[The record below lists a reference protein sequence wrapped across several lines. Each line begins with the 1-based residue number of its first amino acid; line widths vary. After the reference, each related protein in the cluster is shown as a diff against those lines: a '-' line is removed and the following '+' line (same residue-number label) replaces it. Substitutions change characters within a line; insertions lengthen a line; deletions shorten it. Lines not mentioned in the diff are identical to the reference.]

1 MTKNK
6 NNKKTRNK
14 KVKLPF
20 PTWNQ
25 THQTLQEQ
33 LDRLQTQIDRHSQEL
48 QAISE
53 SHATHISLLGSFAS
67 HDLKNCIHSIDG
79 IVSAY
84 DADEITNEQL
94 QSIKYNIE
102 LMRETLKNFS
112 KLVIH
117 GDDNVCDL
125 NELIEAITILNRGT
139 MAEQSIDFSVGQIEQ
154 YITFQIPF
162 TSMLQ
167 LLNNLIINAT
177 KAMTEQTIKKIH
189 LQICVD
195 DSKIKIALYDNGI
208 AINPKHQPKLFDYGF
223 SNTGG
228 SGIGLYHAKYL
239 CGLYNGSI
247 ECIPTPNQDFT
258 KGFVITLP
266 IIKDNL

>member
-1 MTKNK
+1 MAKT
-6 NNKKTRNK
+6 NKKSRK
-14 KVKLPF
+14 KQVKLPF
-20 PTWNQ
+20 PTLNQ
-25 THQTLQEQ
+25 KQQALQEQ
-33 LDRLQTQIDRHSQEL
+33 LDCLQIKIDRHSKEL

-67 HDLKNCIHSIDG
+67 HDLKNYIHSIDG

-84 DADEITNEQL
+84 DANEITDEQL
-94 QSIKYNIE
+94 QSIKYNIN
-102 LMRETLKNFS
+102 LMRDTLKNFS
-112 KLVIH
+112 KLVVH

-139 MAEQSIDFSVGQIEQ
+139 LAEQGIDFSVEEIEQ

-177 KAMTEQTIKKIH
+177 KAMVEQENKKIH

-195 DSKIKIALYDNGI
+195 DNKIKIALYDNGI
-208 AINPKHQPKLFDYGF
+208 TITPEHQSKLFDYGF

-239 CGLYNGSI
+239 CNLYNGSI
-247 ECIPTPNQDFT
+247 ECLPTPKQDFT

-266 IIKDNL
+266 IIKDNS

>member
-6 NNKKTRNK
+6 RKVK

-25 THQTLQEQ
+25 KQQAFQEQ
-33 LDRLQTQIDRHSQEL
+33 LECLQIQIDRHSKEL

-67 HDLKNCIHSIDG
+67 HDLKNYIHSIDG

-84 DADEITNEQL
+84 DANEITNEQL
-94 QSIKYNIE
+94 QSIKYNID

-117 GDDNVCDL
+117 GDDNSCDL

-139 MAEQSIDFSVGQIEQ
+139 MAEQGIDFSIGPIEQ
-154 YITFQIPF
+154 YITFQVPF

-177 KAMTEQTIKKIH
+177 KAMTEQQNKKIH
-189 LQICVD
+189 LKICVD
-195 DSKIKIALYDNGI
+195 DSKIEIALYDNGMVI
-208 AINPKHQPKLFDYGF
+208 DPEYQPKLFDYGF

-239 CGLYNGSI
+239 CNLYNGSI
-247 ECIPTPNQDFT
+247 ECIPTPNHDFT
-258 KGFVITLP
+258 KGFVIKLP
-266 IIKDNL
+266 IIKDNS